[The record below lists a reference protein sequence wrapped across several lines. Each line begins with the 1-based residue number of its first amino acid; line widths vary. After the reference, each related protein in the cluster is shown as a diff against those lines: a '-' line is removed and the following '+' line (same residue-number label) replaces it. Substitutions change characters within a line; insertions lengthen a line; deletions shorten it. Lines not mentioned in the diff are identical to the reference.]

1 MSDKNK
7 NNNVT
12 FVPSDRVSESKM
24 VYDPAQTVTIR
35 ADVDDLIAK
44 KRNGEIDEQAF
55 IDGVKAIVPTF
66 DENIYK
72 TGGHIYG
79 KNIYAQ
85 VEAENAQKKAL
96 LDKKMQYI
104 NSLLPEGHTISNDG
118 MGIKDFF
125 KQAHYSRSVTFLGRK
140 QKFMEDFPDGAYTQ
154 MSLPLYDDE
163 KIEIFKKDKND
174 KNWNFRLPYG
184 RDVGEFGV
192 ATGSIATMRTF
203 LGGLSV
209 FATKNP
215 TGPLSI
221 LALMGADYTGQQ
233 LDKTIEQLSGYGE
246 LEYSGDAGVGT
257 LFNYWNN
264 LFERDMLESIGVGGA
279 QVFLNRI
286 INRFTKGD
294 RSKFGLFGVN
304 KNAQKFIDAYE
315 ELQKAGYKV
324 DPIVWAQIASW
335 PILRSTFFQAKD
347 FVRYPKEVLGQQT
360 SELYK
365 QFQKF
370 GLDLAGT
377 GKGIKPN
384 DLVKLVQDQEM
395 HIGSLLQKSLR
406 LNNKVEKDDIMN
418 QILNATRVWDDL
430 AVQKER
436 YLAQE
441 AGRLTNIEGLNFNIS
456 PVKNLIKRLERG
468 WPVGVVKGP
477 PLINLSKKQ
486 LKILE
491 DAKIPYTSGTD
502 LSKTQLKTL
511 KEYKTSPDKMAGQ
524 YAFYPPSP
532 VTVQKVPKKL
542 RPIFNIINRL
552 DDTLWR
558 KTEKGGLK
566 NWSNITDTIA
576 SLRSQLRPL
585 LSHEDEHIRRSAR
598 EIWKTLKKQ
607 TKNVNGQSEE
617 FKTVWNQFLKTLDN
631 NDMIRN
637 TMLMRKAIGA
647 SDLDA
652 SLFVSR
658 FLDPSMPNS
667 TPLLMRMLREI
678 DVQAVAKGGQAKQLE
693 NVQKAFLHNMTND
706 PKQFSTKLNTW
717 LDNNPEGLA
726 IILGGGTDDLAVRKG
741 TAQINELKAF
751 QVIADKMDNSIVNQ
765 ALQNSENFSMKEF
778 VKFVEQKASAEGL
791 GAKESL
797 STLIKDLGGI
807 DSPGVDAIRSGI
819 ISNILKRSINKDLQ
833 RELYEASGETIIDP
847 QMLNVALRDFDD
859 NLLSNFFTK
868 DHLDMIKNFRLYS
881 TVISGMEDV
890 GGPIAAGALRG
901 QVAAIPT
908 KPISGLL
915 NVARTLLGYKIMS
928 YLLGNKM
935 TAAAIGK
942 MEVPWYTQKG
952 IAAMR
957 NILAQHLAHA
967 TGDYRWG
974 PAGEDMQKGTV
985 FDFVPSDKVSQGE
998 ASIIKKVIESETGAY
1013 PGSEMDKVLQEQ
1025 RDLEQGIDRS
1035 GPGFSMKDALQIG
1048 QANIPDGSRLGQT
1061 NIFNTPT
1068 YDRGKQLFTGRDE
1081 ITFASKGGIMS
1092 TNKAFQR
1099 VA

>member
-1 MSDKNK
+1 M
-7 NNNVT
+7 T
-12 FVPSDRVSESKM
+12 
-24 VYDPAQTVTIR
+24 T
-35 ADVDDLIAK
+35 
-44 KRNGEIDEQAF
+44 
-55 IDGVKAIVPTF
+55 
-66 DENIYK
+66 
-72 TGGHIYG
+72 
-79 KNIYAQ
+79 
-85 VEAENAQKKAL
+85 
-96 LDKKMQYI
+96 
-104 NSLLPEGHTISNDG
+104 
-118 MGIKDFF
+118 
-125 KQAHYSRSVTFLGRK
+125 
-140 QKFMEDFPDGAYTQ
+140 
-154 MSLPLYDDE
+154 
-163 KIEIFKKDKND
+163 
-174 KNWNFRLPYG
+174 
-184 RDVGEFGV
+184 
-192 ATGSIATMRTF
+192 
-203 LGGLSV
+203 
-209 FATKNP
+209 
-215 TGPLSI
+215 
-221 LALMGADYTGQQ
+221 
-233 LDKTIEQLSGYGE
+233 
-246 LEYSGDAGVGT
+246 
-257 LFNYWNN
+257 
-264 LFERDMLESIGVGGA
+264 
-279 QVFLNRI
+279 
-286 INRFTKGD
+286 
-294 RSKFGLFGVN
+294 
-304 KNAQKFIDAYE
+304 
-315 ELQKAGYKV
+315 
-324 DPIVWAQIASW
+324 
-335 PILRSTFFQAKD
+335 
-347 FVRYPKEVLGQQT
+347 
-360 SELYK
+360 
-365 QFQKF
+365 
-370 GLDLAGT
+370 
-377 GKGIKPN
+377 
-384 DLVKLVQDQEM
+384 
-395 HIGSLLQKSLR
+395 
-406 LNNKVEKDDIMN
+406 
-418 QILNATRVWDDL
+418 
-430 AVQKER
+430 
-436 YLAQE
+436 
-441 AGRLTNIEGLNFNIS
+441 IEGLYFSIS
-456 PVKNLIKRLERG
+456 PVKSLIKRLERG

-477 PLINLSKKQ
+477 PLMNLSKKQ

-524 YAFYPPSP
+524 YAFHPPSP
-532 VTVQKVPKKL
+532 VMIQKVPKDLK
-542 RPIFNIINRL
+542 PIFNIINRL

-558 KTEKGGLK
+558 TTEKGGLK
-566 NWSNITDTIA
+566 NWSNITDQIA
-576 SLRSQLRPL
+576 SVRSQLRPL
-585 LSHEDEHIRRSAR
+585 LSHEDEHIRHSAR

-607 TKNVNGQSEE
+607 TKNVNGQTEE

-678 DVQAVAKGGQAKQLE
+678 DVQKEGSKQLE
-693 NVQKAFLHNMTND
+693 NVQNAFLINMTID

-726 IILGGGTDDLAVRKG
+726 IILGGGTDDLAARKG
-741 TAQINELKAF
+741 AAQINELKAF
-751 QVIADKMDNSIVNQ
+751 QVITDKMDNSIVNQ

-797 STLIKDLGGI
+797 STVIKDLGGI

-847 QMLNVALRDFDD
+847 QILNVALREFDD

-890 GGPIAAGALRG
+890 GGPIAAGSLRG

-908 KPISGLL
+908 KPVSGIW
-915 NVARTLLGYKIMS
+915 NVGRTLFGYKIMS

-967 TGDYRWG
+967 TGDYKWG

-998 ASIIKKVIESETGAY
+998 ASIINKILESEAGAY
-1013 PGSEMDKVLQEQ
+1013 PGSERDKALQEQ
-1025 RDLEQGIDRS
+1025 RDLKQGIDRS

-1048 QANIPDGSRLGQT
+1048 KANIPDGSRLGQT
-1061 NIFNTPT
+1061 NIFNNST
-1068 YDRGKQLFTGRDE
+1068 YDRGKQLFGGPGE